1 MMWFVGMAA
10 VVVLYRWALKL
21 STPKRDTWQLEEWAI
36 QADDWLTRKVSTM
49 RLWLFLQ
56 LGLTDRLW
64 RRLRTRYQHGAFGEA
79 GT

>member
-1 MMWFVGMAA
+1 MWFVGFGIL
-10 VVVLYRWALKL
+10 VLLYRYALKL
-21 STPKRDTWQLEEWAI
+21 STPHQDKWQLEEWVL
-36 QADDWLTRKVSTM
+36 QADRWLTRRVSAM

-64 RRLRTRYQHGAFGEA
+64 LRLRDRYQRGAFGVE